1 MKKMLKNKKL
11 WIGIAIIV
19 IVFGVAMLTGDSTPV
34 DATTQG

>member
-11 WIGIAIIV
+11 WIGIAIVV
-19 IVFGVAMLTGDSTPV
+19 IVFGVAMLIGDSTPV

>member
-11 WIGIAIIV
+11 WVGIAVQVIV
-19 IVFGVAMLTGDSTPV
+19 IGVAMLTGDSTPV